1 MSLALPTDP
10 SGLLERAPR
19 LAELLPDAALAEALA
34 RGDAWKVH
42 ALLMQ
47 RLAQERPGP
56 TRELLAALVEDRGA
70 FVTSAPTPRTPSF
83 LGTGLRWKGQPAP
96 TAPDAPFVAERTVTV
111 LGLPVWP
118 LNDYLVRGTPSAPLQ
133 VIGQVPPP
141 ARRAWRRAG
150 VVGCVVLGLCVGVGL
165 GGALL
170 SLGQKHAVSVING
183 LSRPVVVRI
192 GAQHWEVAPGVRVDG
207 VVTLEKGEVPHG
219 RASWP
224 GSEWP
229 FEDVVL
235 PTAGDHIVY
244 NVRGAAT
251 LEGQGPSASRTMG
264 LLSRRPLPGSGSLL
278 FPDEALVVA
287 KADWESTVLGHMEAG
302 RWQLAGQVA
311 SAVAEVEAGNVRA
324 RELGARSVLLAD
336 AQTHDHRPGDPRA
349 KNTATF
355 ARMLMHQ
362 WQNDLGAQ
370 SLAQDLMASAGLG
383 KEALERYYE
392 HENAFRDQPLP
403 ALYLRRART
412 LEVLSSLALPEYE
425 SLAKRFPDSPDVGRA
440 LLEARW
446 RKELEDPLASRELTW
461 GPTRDFV
468 RDTSSRLEAFAAKHP
483 PETVEQLE
491 LFVRIHLRA
500 WRKDAATALVHRF
513 GQDPRHRSWDFLV
526 LAGRLAEVVGPAHT
540 PYVLRDWIPPAMTR
554 QPERM
559 LLLDLLTGR
568 RMPKEEERLALKSP
582 IDQTVLGL
590 TRDTLEQPARAM
602 EQAAKESDAVLSRME
617 PEVVALLALELTRTG
632 DARGKRLFT
641 TSLPLLFARDALL
654 KYLHSGEVTPAF
666 SRLAPDLRA
675 GAVLV
680 RARREAKEGYTVF
693 TGRLDGFGGLDALQG
708 FAVRAAPVWMK
719 LAFDACMDTKVPHK
733 HPEGVM
739 VMLKGD
745 LIQRWNQEENNREG
759 RRPNCVARVVEP
771 TGLPPPK
778 DAPAAG
784 TPAAGTPEA
793 GNANGAD
800 P

>member
-19 LAELLPDAALAEALA
+19 LAELLPDAALSEALA
-34 RGDAWKVH
+34 TGDAWKVH
-42 ALLMQ
+42 ALLVR
-47 RLAQERPGP
+47 RLDKERPGP
-56 TRELLAALVEDRGA
+56 TRDLLAALVEGRGA

-83 LGTGLRWKGQPAP
+83 LGTGLRWKGQPAS

-111 LGLPVWP
+111 FGLPVWP
-118 LNDYLVRGTPSAPLQ
+118 LNDYLVRASASAPLQ

-150 VVGCVVLGLCVGVGL
+150 VVGCVVLGLGVGVGL

-170 SLGQKHAVSVING
+170 TLGQKHAVSVVNG
-183 LSRPVVVRI
+183 LSRTVEVRI
-192 GAQHWEVAPGVRVDG
+192 GAQHWELAPGARVDG
-207 VVTLEKGEVPHG
+207 VVTLEKDEAPHG
-219 RASWP
+219 RANWP

-235 PTAGDHIVY
+235 PTDGDHIVY

-251 LEGQGPSASRTMG
+251 LEGHSLPSSHATD
-264 LLSRRPLPGSGSLL
+264 LSGRRPLSGTGLVL
-278 FPDEALVVA
+278 FPEEQLVVA
-287 KADWESTVLGHMEAG
+287 KANWESTVLAHMEAG
-302 RWQLAGQVA
+302 RWQAAGQVA
-311 SAVAEVEAGNVRA
+311 SAVAEVEADNVRA
-324 RELGARSVLLAD
+324 RELAARGVLLAD

-349 KNTATF
+349 KNTAPF

-362 WQNDLGAQ
+362 WQNDPGAQ
-370 SLAQDLMASAGLG
+370 SLAQDLMASVGLG

-412 LEVLSSLALPEYE
+412 MEVLSSLALPEYE

-446 RKELEDPLASRELTW
+446 RKELEDPLASREQTA
-461 GPTRDFV
+461 GSTRDFV
-468 RDTSSRLEAFAAKHP
+468 RETSRQVEAFTAKHP
-483 PETVEQLE
+483 PETEEQLE

-500 WRKDAATALVHRF
+500 WRRDAATALVHRY
-513 GQDPRHRSWDFLV
+513 GQDPRHRAWEFLV

-540 PYVLRDWIPPAMTR
+540 PYVLRDWIPGAMTR
-554 QPERM
+554 QPEQM

-568 RMPKEEERLALKSP
+568 RMPKEEERLALPSP
-582 IDQTVLGL
+582 IDREVLGL

-602 EQAAKESDAVLSRME
+602 EQAAKASDAVLSRME

-641 TSLPLLFARDALL
+641 TSLPLLFARDPLL

-666 SRLAPDLRA
+666 SRLAPGLRA
-675 GAVLV
+675 AAVLAH
-680 RARREAKEGYTVF
+680 ARREAKEGYTVF
-693 TGRLDGFGGLDALQG
+693 TGRLDGLVDLDALQG
-708 FAVRAAPVWMK
+708 FSVRAAPVWMK
-719 LAFDACMDTKVPHK
+719 LAFDACMDTKVSHK
-733 HPEGVM
+733 HPENVM
-739 VMLKGD
+739 VMLTGD
-745 LIQRWNQEENNREG
+745 LIRHWNQEENNREG
-759 RRPNCVARVVEP
+759 RRPNCEARVVEP

-778 DAPAAG
+778 GAPAAVTPAAG
-784 TPAAGTPEA
+784 TPAS